1 MKKFILLFSAITLFS
16 TLIFAQHLTLSYVDG
31 AVANQE
37 VKTVKGLATDFM
49 ISSFV
54 WVTNNYSDSLCIKAK
69 KTEISTFGS
78 STNSFCWDVCYST
91 NVFVSTGYEK
101 IAPADTFKLFSG
113 DFFPNGSGG
122 TAVIMYTFFDMNNPN
137 DSVCYIV
144 HFVSGGIIV
153 ADFESDATSLEMSSI
168 DNGHLDTLST
178 NFAVVNNPLV
188 SGNNPSAKVVKFIRA
203 ADGLPG
209 AGFIANFDNGV
220 DLTNNKFI
228 HVKVFKPRIS
238 PLQFKLQ
245 SGLGED
251 ICVTSKYPQTVVNG
265 WEDIVFDFRN
275 AAAPYYQIEF
285 MPDFI
290 DPVNLTDDIVMFFDD
305 IVVTNDSLPASIPVV
320 PVTFNVNMS
329 YWKTGLNLFN
339 PANDFVDIASDFNDW
354 GNGFNYTLTPDANDS
369 IYSITINTLSAGD
382 SINFKFRINGSWD
395 NSTCEFPNGG
405 PNRAYKVLAEN
416 NVYNCWYNDQVTG
429 INDPKPLSGIQV
441 YPSPATDY
449 LYVNN
454 LKDVQSIA
462 VYNIVGS
469 KMATFNNPEGSK
481 VRIDVSDF
489 NPGVYF
495 MNINGKSG
503 IIKTIKFVK
512 KINKMIVERIIF
524 RFTEI

>member
-1 MKKFILLFSAITLFS
+1 MKKFVLLFSAITLFS
-16 TLIFAQHLTLSYVDG
+16 TLIFAQHLTLSDVDG

-37 VKTVKGLATDFM
+37 VKTVSGFATDYMF
-49 ISSFV
+49 SSFV

-69 KTEISTFGS
+69 KTEISTFEN
-78 STNSFCWDVCYST
+78 STNSFCWDVCYSPS
-91 NVFVSTGYEK
+91 VFVSTGYKK
-101 IAPADTFKLFSG
+101 IAPAETFKLFSG
-113 DFFPNGSGG
+113 DFFPNESAG
-122 TAVIMYTFFDMNNPN
+122 TAVIRYTFFDMNNPN

-144 HFVSGGIIV
+144 NFVSNNIPQVI
-153 ADFESDATSLEMSSI
+153 ADFESEATSLEMSSI

-178 NFAVVNNPLV
+178 NFAVINNPLV
-188 SGNNPSAKVVKFIRA
+188 SGNNSSAKVVKFIRA

-209 AGFIANFDNGV
+209 AGFLANFDNGV
-220 DLTNNKFI
+220 DLTNNKFV
-228 HVKVFKPRIS
+228 HVKVFKSRIS
-238 PLQFKLQ
+238 PLHFKLQ
-245 SGLGED
+245 TGMQAD
-251 ICVTSKYPQTVVNG
+251 IEVASMYPQTVVNG

-275 AAAPYYQIEF
+275 TTAVFYQIEF
-285 MPDFI
+285 MPDYNE
-290 DPVNLTDDIVMFFDD
+290 PVNLTDDLTMFFDN
-305 IVVTNDSLPASIPVV
+305 IVVNSDSLPSSVPVV

-339 PANDFVDIASDFNDW
+339 PANDYVDIASDFNDW

-405 PNRAYKVLAEN
+405 PNRAYKVLAGN
-416 NVYNCWYNDQVTG
+416 NVYNSWYNDQVTG

-441 YPSPATDY
+441 YPSPAIDY

-469 KMATFNNPEGSK
+469 KMVTLNNPESSK
-481 VRIDVSDF
+481 VRIDVSGF

-495 MNINGKSG
+495 MNINGIFG
-503 IIKTIKFVK
+503 TIKTIKFVK
-512 KINKMIVERIIF
+512 K
-524 RFTEI
+524 

>member
-1 MKKFILLFSAITLFS
+1 MKKFVLLFSAITLFS
-16 TLIFAQHLTLSYVDG
+16 TLIFAQHLTLSDADG
-31 AVANQE
+31 AVANNTI
-37 VKTVKGLATDFM
+37 KTVSGLPDDFS
-49 ISSFV
+49 ILSTI
-54 WVTNNYSDSLCIKAK
+54 WVTNTSTGTLNVKAK
-69 KTEISTFGS
+69 KQILQTVDGT
-78 STNSFCWDVCYST
+78 TNAFCWDMCYSPDT
-91 NVFVSTGYEK
+91 YVSLHSQAIG
-101 IAPADTFKLFSG
+101 PDSTFKLFSG
-113 DFFPNGSGG
+113 EFFPSGKLG
-122 TAVIMYTFFDMNNPN
+122 TALIRYTFFNVDNVN
-137 DSVCYIV
+137 DSVCYIAKFISC
-144 HFVSGGIIV
+144 HPPQLIAG
-153 ADFESDATSLEMSSI
+153 FESDLLNMNSV

-178 NFAVVNNPLV
+178 NFAVINNPLV

-209 AGFIANFDNGV
+209 AGFVADFDNGV
-220 DLTNNKFI
+220 DLTNNKFVHI
-228 HVKVFKPRIS
+228 KVFKPRIS

-245 SGLGED
+245 SGTGDD

-275 AAAPYYQIEF
+275 TAASYYQIEF

-329 YWKTGLNLFN
+329 YWKTGLSLFN
-339 PANDFVDIASDFNDW
+339 PANDFVDIAGNFNDG
-354 GNGFNYTLTPDANDS
+354 GNGIGYTLTPDANDS
-369 IYSITINTLSAGD
+369 IYSATINALSAGD

-441 YPSPATDY
+441 YPSPATNY

-469 KMATFNNPEGSK
+469 KMATLNNPEGSK
-481 VRIDVSDF
+481 VCIDVSDF

-512 KINKMIVERIIF
+512 K
-524 RFTEI
+524 